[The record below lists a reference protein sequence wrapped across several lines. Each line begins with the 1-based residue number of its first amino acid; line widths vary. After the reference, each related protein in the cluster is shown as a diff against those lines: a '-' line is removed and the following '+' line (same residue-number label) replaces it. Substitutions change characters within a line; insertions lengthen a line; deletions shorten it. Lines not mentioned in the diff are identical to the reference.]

1 MKLIETA
8 SLLIPSAMAGSSNFD
23 NLYAQHRSLSTA
35 NHLVKKLNMIT
46 ERRIFPELVSTN
58 EGGFTAEQ
66 RDEYEGHYAMEQPN
80 VNFLLDFGNE
90 ELVKFR
96 IHSQTYQQKTSYLE
110 GNDWGAKKS
119 GSSGWGSSAF
129 DDEIRDEDQ
138 WYKDYQ
144 ENHIE
149 RFTRPTRANLLR
161 RIASQEMMIQYVSKT
176 KRRFGAFFNYG
187 CHCFPGSFIDPRHSP
202 HALPVDDIDKACR
215 EHSWAY
221 DCAKQDF
228 GNDCRGK
235 YQLYNWI
242 GTINADGYTHDIS
255 CTDEENTCSW
265 AICQADKH
273 LAERLAE
280 LPYEY
285 RADFLVAPQD
295 SSVNPFDRV
304 GQCNLQEVEDTS
316 RDSHNNNENVYLN
329 DYTQAPAEPV
339 AQEPVE
345 PQIVAQSA
353 AQPGFGNEPAF
364 PSVPIL
370 SPADFSAD
378 RGLGGPEGFG
388 SFGPLPADGASFGQ
402 GQAPAAPAAP
412 VAPVTANQPNWAAMT
427 LEERRKWAE
436 VYGLEIPEE
445 FKEPKPV
452 EEYVYQPGNIQFGT
466 VPAGSNGPQ
475 IPEFADAVA
484 QVSQNAGAPA
494 FTHAS
499 TEAPATDDELN
510 GALEQVA
517 NVASQVNTN
526 QLYADDA
533 NTYVFDDTLP
543 NPDRSVFEEPVAP
556 AAVSAAQPAEA
567 EIPEVVMKSAVT
579 HHYRQCCGQYP
590 TRYKFSTKRMGCC
603 NDNGIERLYNP
614 TNSKCCHVKSARGV
628 SGSMASYLARSS
640 DDCEDAFN
648 N

>member
-8 SLLIPSAMAGSSNFD
+8 SLLLPSAMAGANFD

-58 EGGFTAEQ
+58 EGGFTSEQ

-96 IHSQTYQQKTSYLE
+96 IHSQTYQQKTSYLDQN
-110 GNDWGAKKS
+110 GWGAKKS
-119 GSSGWGSSAF
+119 GSMGWGDSAVE
-129 DDEIRDEDQ
+129 DDGVREEDQ

-144 ENHIE
+144 ANHIE

-161 RIASQEMMIQYVSKT
+161 RIASQEMMIQYVSKS

-202 HALPVDDIDKACR
+202 HAMPVDDIDKACR

-228 GNDCRGK
+228 GTDCRGK

-242 GTINADGYTHDIS
+242 GTINSDGYTHDIS

-273 LAERLAE
+273 LATRLSE

-285 RADFLVAPQD
+285 RADFLVTPQE
-295 SSVNPFDRV
+295 SGINPFDRV
-304 GQCNLQEVEDTS
+304 QECNLQAVEDTS

-329 DYTQAPAEPV
+329 DYTQQATGPVSNEPSAP
-339 AQEPVE
+339 QM
-345 PQIVAQSA
+345 IAQSA
-353 AQPGFGNEPAF
+353 AGPAFPNEPAF
-364 PSVPIL
+364 PSVPIQ
-370 SPADFSAD
+370 SPADLDAS
-378 RGLGGPEGFG
+378 RGINGVDGFG
-388 SFGPLPADGASFGQ
+388 SFGAMPVDGSFPDSGMP
-402 GQAPAAPAAP
+402 GDVSGFPSAP
-412 VAPVTANQPNWAAMT
+412 ANQPNWGAMT
-427 LEERRKWAE
+427 LEERRKWADA
-436 VYGLEIPEE
+436 YGLDIPEE
-445 FKEPKPV
+445 FKEPKVV
-452 EEYVYQPGNIQFGT
+452 EEYVYQPGNIQFGS
-466 VPAGSNGPQ
+466 VPSGSNQVPQ
-475 IPEFADAVA
+475 FADAVA
-484 QVSQNAGAPA
+484 DASENAGNPA

-499 TEAPATDDELN
+499 TEAPATDADLN
-510 GALEQVA
+510 NALEQVA
-517 NVASQVNTN
+517 DVASQVNGN

-533 NTYVFDDTLP
+533 NNYMFDDNLP
-543 NPDRSVFEEPVAP
+543 MDGPDRAVNGAPLSDSPATSSVSEPE
-556 AAVSAAQPAEA
+556 QL
-567 EIPEVVMKSAVT
+567 PEVVMKSAVT

-614 TNSKCCHVKSARGV
+614 SNAKCCHVKSARGV
-628 SGSMASYLARSS
+628 SGSMASYLARSL